1 MGLGVVEVPGVVMQG
16 AYWKVGRCEV
26 VGSGVL
32 PTDPESGDWVIF
44 LQVALLFK

>member
-1 MGLGVVEVPGVVMQG
+1 MFGHCCWMGLGVVEVPGVVMHG

-32 PTDPESGDWVIF
+32 H
-44 LQVALLFK
+44 AH